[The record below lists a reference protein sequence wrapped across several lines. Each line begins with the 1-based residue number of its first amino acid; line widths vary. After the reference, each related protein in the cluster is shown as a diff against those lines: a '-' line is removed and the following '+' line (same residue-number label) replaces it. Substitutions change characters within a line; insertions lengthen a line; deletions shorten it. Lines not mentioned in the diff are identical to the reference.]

1 MSLSPVL
8 PLLNHI
14 FADVDGE
21 EDQEQEQG
29 DCTILPPV
37 RVAGYPGSVRIP
49 ARARIAEDLQA
60 EEELRAAG
68 VDPVRGPDI
77 PLLSEEEAVAGN
89 KAAVVAGEPA
99 ASRRRMRVAHGASD
113 LFSNAQVIFG
123 YPRGRAE
130 DAALAWVCH
139 QEEFELRPVRPNMVL
154 LCLVRELLINALDA
168 GSRTGDMTRLL
179 VRCTS
184 KKFSV
189 WNDGADVAVQRMA
202 DVLDPCAELGG
213 AEDPHLFSVEY
224 LFTCPSSSQNEHHRQ
239 RGDRSA
245 GHNGLGTKAV
255 CAFSD
260 RVEVNVCDGQHEYF
274 QQFLYNLRRKTEPQ
288 VCTLSFFLFPLRFP
302 LLFSLFFLACD
313 VSVLFLGLLQKNLP
327 FLRFQTE

>member
-139 QEEFELRPVRPNMVL
+139 QEE
-154 LCLVRELLINALDA
+154 
-168 GSRTGDMTRLL
+168 
-179 VRCTS
+179 
-184 KKFSV
+184 
-189 WNDGADVAVQRMA
+189 
-202 DVLDPCAELGG
+202 
-213 AEDPHLFSVEY
+213 
-224 LFTCPSSSQNEHHRQ
+224 
-239 RGDRSA
+239 
-245 GHNGLGTKAV
+245 
-255 CAFSD
+255 
-260 RVEVNVCDGQHEYF
+260 
-274 QQFLYNLRRKTEPQ
+274 
-288 VCTLSFFLFPLRFP
+288 
-302 LLFSLFFLACD
+302 
-313 VSVLFLGLLQKNLP
+313 
-327 FLRFQTE
+327 